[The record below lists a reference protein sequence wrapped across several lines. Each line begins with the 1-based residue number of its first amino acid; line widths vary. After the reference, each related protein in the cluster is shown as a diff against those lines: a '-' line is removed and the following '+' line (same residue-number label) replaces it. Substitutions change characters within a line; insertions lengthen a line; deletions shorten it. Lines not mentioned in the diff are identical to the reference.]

1 MASQDKILEL
11 LYIIRSN
18 TFQTRTE
25 IHELCVKMDQRMDK
39 IDNQLKE
46 LARKETQG
54 PLMGTQ
60 PWPQQ
65 YSTTPMLYS
74 SGTYVP
80 FQSNPVSHSEFY
92 EGQQEPNSKLNQP
105 TEEETLEL
113 QIQQVLNESFENS
126 KDD

>member
-39 IDNQLKE
+39 LDNQLKE

-54 PLMGTQ
+54 PVMDTQ
-60 PWPQQ
+60 SWPQH

-74 SGTYVP
+74 NGAYVP
-80 FQSNPVSHSEFY
+80 FQSNPVSNSGFY
-92 EGQQEPNSKLNQP
+92 EGQQGPNSKLDKP
-105 TEEETLEL
+105 TEEESLEL